1 MKADLSYNAW
11 VSSPYFSTKH
21 STYFSVY
28 DKFFEKFCGKEITF
42 VEIGVLN
49 GGSLFMWREFF
60 GPKARIIGVDLNPG
74 AKRWESEGFE
84 IFCGSQS
91 DEVFWS
97 DFVEQVGRVDIVL
110 DDGGHT
116 YKQQIITVE
125 SLMPN
130 IKNGGV
136 LVVEDTH
143 TSYMTQF
150 GGPSKRSFIE
160 YAKNTIDGINYRFSD
175 FSSNPS
181 EKIAWG
187 ISFYE
192 SFVVFEIEREKCSV
206 VSCSVDNAG
215 EYLEAEDY
223 RYDDSRVEALFK
235 YLAKRY
241 SSLERISG
249 LRRLIV
255 GIRNFLRLIRNML
268 ENKKLSKYFKY

>member
-74 AKRWESEGFE
+74 AKRWEAEGFE

-97 DFVEQVGRVDIVL
+97 NFVEQVGQVDIVL

-130 IKNGGV
+130 IKNGGL

-143 TSYMTQF
+143 TSYQTEF

-160 YAKNTIDGINYRFSD
+160 YAKNTIDGVNYRFSA
-175 FSSNPS
+175 FSNNSS

-187 ISFYE
+187 VLFYE
-192 SFVVFEIEREKCSV
+192 SFVAFEIERKKC
-206 VSCSVDNAG
+206 AG
-215 EYLEAEDY
+215 CFTGW
-223 RYDDSRVEALFK
+223 R
-235 YLAKRY
+235 
-241 SSLERISG
+241 
-249 LRRLIV
+249 
-255 GIRNFLRLIRNML
+255 
-268 ENKKLSKYFKY
+268 